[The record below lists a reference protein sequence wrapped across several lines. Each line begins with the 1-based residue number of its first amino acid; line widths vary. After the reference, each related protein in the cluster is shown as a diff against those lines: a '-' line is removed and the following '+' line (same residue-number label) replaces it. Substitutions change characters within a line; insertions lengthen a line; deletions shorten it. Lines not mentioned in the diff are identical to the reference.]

1 MPESFDRYRRFSRR
15 ETNPLIDAHVI
26 FFQGY
31 TKAEVL
37 SGILSFA
44 AGMYVLTIW
53 LIPGLLLLVASGIL
67 PSLLKTIR
75 ALPRNIFAH
84 SLWYLGLWSTGLP
97 ERLKRPKKTYLTL

>member
-37 SGILSFA
+37 SGILSFSL
-44 AGMYVLTIW
+44 GMYVLTIW
-53 LIPGLLLLVASGIL
+53 LIPGLLLLLAAGIL
-67 PSLLKTIR
+67 PSFLKSIR
-75 ALPRNIFAH
+75 SLPRNIIAH
-84 SLWYLGLWSTGLP
+84 SLWYVGLWSAGLP